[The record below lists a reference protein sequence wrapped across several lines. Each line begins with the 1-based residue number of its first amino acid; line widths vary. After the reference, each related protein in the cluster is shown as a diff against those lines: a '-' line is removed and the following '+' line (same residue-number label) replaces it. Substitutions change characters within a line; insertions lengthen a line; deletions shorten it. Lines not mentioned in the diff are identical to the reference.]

1 MITTFEAYHYY
12 HKLERVAG
20 WLRKIQ
26 YWRHGTLWFEYL
38 NKKLQSLSGKY
49 KQLFA
54 DVLQNRYS

>member
-26 YWRHGTLWFEYL
+26 YCMHGTLWFEYL
-38 NKKLQSLSGKY
+38 NKLQSLLGKY